1 MIRKIYSSKAQL
13 SMELGILILA
23 VIIGATVVGYYMLKS
38 AVSVKNAN
46 IDAINKTSDSAMNAL
61 KTVN

>member
-1 MIRKIYSSKAQL
+1 
-13 SMELGILILA
+13 MELGILILA

-38 AVSVKNAN
+38 AVNVKDAN
-46 IDAINKTSDSAMNAL
+46 IDAINKTSKATMNAL